1 MSTPRL
7 FAVFPYLKTHSR
19 AVRGIEFRSVKDAE
33 GLPADTAQRFET
45 FREMFR
51 YADGSRIADMTVAAL
66 PANLNDLG
74 GATQLAR
81 LQQAHLLI
89 SYMYNGPQQGG
100 DWFSEVSSPLC
111 TCCKLMAYHSYWP
124 TSLLG
129 TRPNRKMVPR
139 WLERSAC
146 GRRTATL
153 C

>member
-1 MSTPRL
+1 M
-7 FAVFPYLKTHSR
+7 
-19 AVRGIEFRSVKDAE
+19 RGIEFRSVKDAE

-66 PANLNDLG
+66 PANLNDLA

-100 DWFSEVSSPLC
+100 ELVFGSEFASLYLLQTHGV
-111 TCCKLMAYHSYWP
+111 
-124 TSLLG
+124 SLLLANEFVG
-129 TRPNRKMVPR
+129 DEAQPEDGSPVART
-139 WLERSAC
+139 ERC